1 MAVILNRKK
10 PSFSQECPS
19 KPNRRTAMKRQ
30 LISLTIILP
39 LLSLFYTLEVY
50 AQGGAGELPG
60 SKPAPA
66 TKPKGGPRDSR
77 SPSPSHTPVIHTL
90 AFGEGRN
97 GKLDP
102 RTSDKNADGSY
113 YEEMTLKAK
122 SEDWLTFHIEGD
134 NPLLGLQILDK
145 NYAEVPVA
153 KDPSGDFKINTPTGG
168 MPADGEYRVRVT
180 GVLIGKSAAPF
191 TINVN
196 RHGLTTTAY
205 VDRFQNIHANYRKED
220 PVSVVETVAKLEAL
234 GRDNPSRSTAFEL
247 LGIIHLEVRKDIE
260 NAEAAMVRALKA
272 NGTAVFQI
280 SFDNQWRRMAKL
292 RSGGVGFEETRAG
305 WLKIAPGQLTIT
317 DLSGKT
323 LGTLNGQQINELSK
337 NLVGAHALVTINANN
352 ARKPYVFATKTLA
365 QPETDLVMRLIQNHV
380 MGRAN

>member
-1 MAVILNRKK
+1 MPLILDRKI
-10 PSFSQECPS
+10 PSFSQECSP
-19 KPNRRTAMKRQ
+19 KPNWRTAMKRQ
-30 LISLTIILP
+30 LISLMIILP
-39 LLSLFYTLEVY
+39 LLSLVSTLEVY

-66 TKPKGGPRDSR
+66 PAPKPKAGAKDTR
-77 SPSPSHTPVIHTL
+77 SPSPSHTPVIRTL

-97 GKLDP
+97 GRLDP
-102 RTSDKNADGSY
+102 KTSDKNVDGSY
-113 YEEMTLKAK
+113 YEEMILHAK
-122 SEDWLTFHIEGD
+122 SEDWLTFHVEGD

-145 NYAEVPVA
+145 NNAEVPVA

-168 MPADGEYRVRVT
+168 LPADGEYRVRVT
-180 GVLIGKSAAPF
+180 GVLIGKNALPF

-196 RHGLTTTAY
+196 RLGLTTTVY
-205 VDRFQNIHANYRKED
+205 VDRYQNIYSNYRRED

-247 LGIIHLEVRKDIE
+247 LGIIHLEVRRDIE
-260 NAEAAMVRALKA
+260 NAEAAMERALKA
-272 NGTAVFQI
+272 NGSAVFQI
-280 SFDNQWRRMAKL
+280 SFDNQWRRMEKL
-292 RSGGVGFEETRAG
+292 RSGDFGFEESRSG
-305 WLKIAPGQLTIT
+305 WLKIGPGQLTIT

-352 ARKPYVFATKTLA
+352 ARKPRSEEHTSEL
-365 QPETDLVMRLIQNHV
+365 QSLRHLVCRLLLEK
-380 MGRAN
+380 

>member
-10 PSFSQECPS
+10 PNFSQECPS
-19 KPNRRTAMKRQ
+19 TPNWRTAMKRQ

-39 LLSLFYTLEVY
+39 LLSLFSTLEVY

-60 SKPAPA
+60 TKPAPV
-66 TKPKGGPRDSR
+66 TKPKGGPRDTR
-77 SPSPSHTPVIHTL
+77 SPSTSHTPVIHAL

-97 GKLDP
+97 GRLDP
-102 RTSDKNADGSY
+102 KTSDKNPDGSY

-122 SEDWLTFHIEGD
+122 SEDWLTFHVEGD

-153 KDPSGDFKINTPTGG
+153 KDPSGDFKINTPTAGL
-168 MPADGEYRVRVT
+168 PADGEYRVRVT
-180 GVLIGKSAAPF
+180 GVLIGKSASPF

-234 GRDNPSRSTAFEL
+234 GREHHSRSTTFEL
-247 LGIIHLEVRKDIE
+247 IGII
-260 NAEAAMVRALKA
+260 
-272 NGTAVFQI
+272 Q
-280 SFDNQWRRMAKL
+280 
-292 RSGGVGFEETRAG
+292 
-305 WLKIAPGQLTIT
+305 
-317 DLSGKT
+317 
-323 LGTLNGQQINELSK
+323 LNGRNGLEI
-337 NLVGAHALVTINANN
+337 VRT
-352 ARKPYVFATKTLA
+352 Y
-365 QPETDLVMRLIQNHV
+365 ET
-380 MGRAN
+380 